1 MTAPYYVPSGTP
13 ATGATGSSSDM
24 RSEFDLIETAID
36 KLPALTAN
44 NVVIVNASG
53 TAMTVEGS
61 LAVSRG
67 GTGAATL
74 TDGGVLLGSGTGA
87 FTAMAV
93 LADGEMI
100 VGDGTTDPVAE
111 SGATLRTSIGVGTGD
126 TVTFNIF
133 TATNMLAAGE
143 ITVTN
148 MLTAGEITMT
158 AANPEVLGSDTDGI
172 MYIAPSTTNALGGN
186 ILLYGDTH
194 ATQANDIEFRATA
207 GVEAHYDDSASKWD
221 FQANAIETTGA
232 ITTTGTVGTGSL
244 AVTGTFTVNGLS
256 LFDKISD
263 HFYRN
268 N

>member
-13 ATGATGSSSDM
+13 ATGATGSSSDI

-100 VGDGTTDPVAE
+100 IGDGTTAPVAE
-111 SGATLRTSIGVGTGD
+111 SGATLRTSIGVGTTDVVTIGD
-126 TVTFNIF
+126 LTFGN
-133 TATNMLAAGE
+133 
-143 ITVTN
+143 
-148 MLTAGEITMT
+148 
-158 AANPEVLGSDTDGI
+158 ANPEILGADTDGV

-244 AVTGTFTVNGLS
+244 AVTGTFTVNGLN

>member
-100 VGDGTTDPVAE
+100 VGDGTTAPVAE

-126 TVTFNIF
+126 TVTFSIF
-133 TATNMLAAGE
+133 TT
-143 ITVTN
+143 TN

-158 AANPEVLGSDTDGI
+158 AANPEFLGADTDGI

-207 GVEAHYDDSASKWD
+207 GVEAHYDDSASEWD
-221 FQANAIETTGA
+221 FQANNINTTGK
-232 ITTTGTVGTGSL
+232 ILINS
-244 AVTGTFTVNGLS
+244 VNQH
-256 LFDKISD
+256 DEVRD